1 VDQHEINVQGL
12 FDLFVVMTR
21 KPFIAIRMAVV
32 VKVKNDDLEEVM
44 EKYEEESLA
53 VGFPLPGASSADLRG
68 RQSVRATFKLSAKTI
83 SAITIVATHLGI
95 KQKSLFDHLAEDIK
109 SLSSIAR
116 AINYSVLQSKDRI
129 QKTYVIS
136 RRSLSFL
143 DKISKDFDAPRD
155 ALVEYSIQRLMPLI
169 SSEKEKHE
177 KRKIIFGELLHH
189 LKEGKKILR
198 KSIHLLGQ
206 EDPVVEQVAEAMTVC
221 GNTCRNIESFIER
234 GKIIEEFFP

>member
-1 VDQHEINVQGL
+1 MDKIYEQ
-12 FDLFVVMTR
+12 DLFNSFIALTR
-21 KPFIAIRMAVV
+21 KSLIQIRVAIG
-32 VKVKNDDLEEVM
+32 VKAQNDDLEGAM
-44 EKYEEESLA
+44 EKYEKDSSA
-53 VGFPLPGASSADLRG
+53 AGFSLPGASSADLRG

-116 AINYSVLQSKDRI
+116 AMNHSVLQSKNRL

-136 RRSLSFL
+136 LRSLSFL

-155 ALVEYSIQRLMPLI
+155 ALVEYSIQRLLPLI

-177 KRKIIFGELLHH
+177 KRKIIFDELMHH

-198 KSIHLLGQ
+198 KSIQLLGQ
-206 EDPVVEQVAEAMTVC
+206 EDPVVEQVAATMTVC
-221 GNTCRNIESFIER
+221 ENTCRNIESFIER